1 MVNDSSCP
9 HAVIFLSGRIRSC
22 QKSLYRMHIRV
33 QSPIRIQLRK
43 FCIPGVCRESEFLVP
58 EVLVIYRRSL
68 FKQLLRRGSS
78 RKHSAGCRKN
88 HEGMCIALLRSHGLS
103 IRRHSRIPA
112 VVFLIMQFSE
122 KALQTCICKLFASRV
137 SQKSS
142 KAVHMHHTCGNPG
155 LAIPILPRCAVIS
168 KPVGAALRRWKLM
181 SECQEILPCL
191 LQKCPVFFC
200 ANLIFPVHLSSASP
214 LRSKSYPLRISASA
228 RLLCLSPLLHTSPGF
243 TIV

>member
-1 MVNDSSCP
+1 
-9 HAVIFLSGRIRSC
+9 
-22 QKSLYRMHIRV
+22 MHIRV

-43 FCIPGVCRESEFLVP
+43 FCIPGICRESELLVP

-78 RKHSAGCRKN
+78 RKHSAGCCKN
-88 HEGMCIALLRSHGLS
+88 HKGMCIALLRSHGLP

-112 VVFLIMQFSE
+112 IVFLIMQFSE

-137 SQKSS
+137 SQKHS
-142 KAVHMHHTCGNPG
+142 KAVHMYHTRSNPG
-155 LAIPILPRCAVIS
+155 LTIPILPRRTVIS

-191 LQKCPVFFC
+191 LQKCSVFLC
-200 ANLIFPVHLSSASP
+200 ADLIFPVHLSSASP
-214 LRSKSYPLRISASA
+214 LRSKSYPLRIPASA
-228 RLLCLSPLLHTSPGF
+228 GSLCLSPLLHTSPEF
-243 TIV
+243 TIIWFSFISFNLF